1 VDDHVRSRFGDGRLG
16 DAVLREVAV
25 APFEWVNLVGSIPV
39 TKLVDQGAADE
50 AGCSGDQDIH
60 GRRVYWRAC
69 ALLAAVLVAA
79 GCDESR
85 RRTEPPPVRHQSFLA
100 IDAQQQRLVRHYQPV
115 SRQLA
120 AYELDPRAWRT
131 RFTRTVE
138 TALMRVRRDPASGET
153 ARAKG
158 RLVAALEA
166 RRRALG
172 APPAGERYREE
183 WDRSVVE
190 ARRALTILQDI
201 RDRARLIPLP
211 EDSVS

>member
-1 VDDHVRSRFGDGRLG
+1 M
-16 DAVLREVAV
+16 
-25 APFEWVNLVGSIPV
+25 
-39 TKLVDQGAADE
+39 TKLVDQRAADKP
-50 AGCSGDQDIH
+50 GCSCDQDIH
-60 GRRVYWRAC
+60 GRRVYWRTC
-69 ALLAAVLVAA
+69 ALLTAVLVVG
-79 GCDESR
+79 GCDESKR
-85 RRTEPPPVRHQSFLA
+85 RVEPPPARHRSFLA
-100 IDAQQQRLVRHYQPV
+100 LDAEQQRLVRHYQPV

-120 AYELDPRAWRT
+120 AYELHPRAWRA

-138 TALMRVRRDPASGET
+138 AALARVRHDPASGET
-153 ARAKG
+153 AQAKA

-172 APPAGERYREE
+172 AAPGTSRYSVE

>member
-1 VDDHVRSRFGDGRLG
+1 MV
-16 DAVLREVAV
+16 
-25 APFEWVNLVGSIPV
+25 VG
-39 TKLVDQGAADE
+39 
-50 AGCSGDQDIH
+50 
-60 GRRVYWRAC
+60 
-69 ALLAAVLVAA
+69 
-79 GCDESR
+79 GCDESK

-100 IDAQQQRLVRHYQPV
+100 LDAEQQRLVRHYQPV

-120 AYELDPRAWRT
+120 AYELDPRAWRA

-138 TALMRVRRDPASGET
+138 AALARVRRDPASGET
-153 ARAKG
+153 ARAKA

-166 RRRALG
+166 RRRALA
-172 APPAGERYREE
+172 APPAGKRYREE